1 MLPLLVLGKRLF
13 FSFLFFFFP
22 HKYHP
27 SFCSDISRRTKMHL
41 CDETLF
47 TLKFLLFKEENGR
60 ANFSAIP
67 NAKKMNK
74 HLINQLP
81 NWRKIKVFQ
90 FRWRKY
96 RKQMGDNTT
105 HTHTQLCH
113 RYPSESASV
122 PLFTSVQMPVHPKSY
137 ITHVTCYC
145 TYFPFRVGKRKI
157 IG

>member
-105 HTHTQLCH
+105 HTHTHSYVTGIHLSQPLCH
-113 RYPSESASV
+113 CSPAYRCLYIPNHILLMSLATAPTF
-122 PLFTSVQMPVHPKSY
+122 PLELAKE
-137 ITHVTCYC
+137 
-145 TYFPFRVGKRKI
+145 K
-157 IG
+157 